1 MEEEIK
7 IFDEYVGNFDL
18 KDERILRKKEHSY
31 RVMNFAKS

>member
-18 KDERILRKKEHSY
+18 KDERIKKILQRKI
-31 RVMNFAKS
+31 